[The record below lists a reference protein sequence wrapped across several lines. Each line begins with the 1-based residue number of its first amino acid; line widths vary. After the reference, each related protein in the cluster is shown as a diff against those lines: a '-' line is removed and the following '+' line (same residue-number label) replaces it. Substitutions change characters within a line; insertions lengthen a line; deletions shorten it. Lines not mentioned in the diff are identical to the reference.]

1 MGRGL
6 FKMKFNDL
14 PLLLKP
20 MIVSQI
26 TGLDTK
32 QIRALG
38 DSDQLEVIRINNGYR
53 YYSRESLRRFLNVK
67 GEEQVPE

>member
-1 MGRGL
+1 M
-6 FKMKFNDL
+6 
-14 PLLLKP
+14 LLKP

-26 TGLDTK
+26 TGLNIK

-53 YYSRESLRRFLNVK
+53 YYSRESLMRFLNVN
-67 GEEQVPE
+67 GQEQIPE

>member
-1 MGRGL
+1 
-6 FKMKFNDL
+6 MKFNNL
-14 PLLLKP
+14 PMLLKP

-26 TGLDTK
+26 TGLNIK

-53 YYSRESLRRFLNVK
+53 YYSRESLMRFLNVN
-67 GEEQVPE
+67 GQEQIPE